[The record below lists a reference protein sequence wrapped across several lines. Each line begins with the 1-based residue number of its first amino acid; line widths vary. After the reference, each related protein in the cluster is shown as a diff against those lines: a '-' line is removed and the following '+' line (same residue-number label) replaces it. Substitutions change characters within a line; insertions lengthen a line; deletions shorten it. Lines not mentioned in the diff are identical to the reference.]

1 MSDDKTR
8 DSATT
13 NNQTDEIDEV
23 NQDETNEGF
32 LTPKRVKEN
41 QKEDEEEG
49 YGSSTG

>member
-1 MSDDKTR
+1 MSNQKRGD
-8 DSATT
+8 ATT

-41 QKEDEEEG
+41 EKEDKEEG
-49 YGSSTG
+49 YGSNSA